1 MTATAKIA
9 RISFGTIP
17 RRNHVAA
24 AKKSMTNGIHAR
36 VCSLETVG
44 MPAPMRK
51 TDPPAV
57 ILMITFVIT
66 FVVTNNT
73 VFDYP

>member
-1 MTATAKIA
+1 M
-9 RISFGTIP
+9 
-17 RRNHVAA
+17 AA
-24 AKKSMTNGIHAR
+24 AKKSMANGIHAR

-51 TDPPAV
+51 TDPPGV
-57 ILMITFVIT
+57 ILSVTFVMT
-66 FVVTNNT
+66 DNT